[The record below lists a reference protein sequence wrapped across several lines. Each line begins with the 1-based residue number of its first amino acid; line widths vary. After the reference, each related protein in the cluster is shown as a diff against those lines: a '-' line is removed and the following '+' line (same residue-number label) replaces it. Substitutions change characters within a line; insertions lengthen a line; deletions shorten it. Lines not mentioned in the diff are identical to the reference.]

1 MSRRAELPPSREDL
15 RVYVRGREWAWLSW
29 ILGATLA
36 PILRW
41 QLGRRIARN
50 RRGAR

>member
-1 MSRRAELPPSREDL
+1 MSHGALPPSREDL
-15 RVYVRGREWAWLSW
+15 RVYVRGREWVWLSW

-41 QLGRRIARN
+41 QLARRIARN
-50 RRGAR
+50 RRGNA